1 MGIFKSIKI
10 SMQTALIGLIAL
22 VGFVI
27 VGGIYVINSSIQ
39 HDLQET
45 QLHETKG
52 VSYVNAIKIG
62 FLQERR
68 NEKDFLLRKLMKYA
82 DRHQKV
88 ADEVLPNFDLLKTIH
103 QEPDE
108 QKLITEMHEGFVAYV
123 DAFHHLVKTWQ
134 TIGLTPKDG
143 LRGKLRKA
151 VATVEGELKKF
162 DQPRLTVIMLMMRRH
177 EKDFFMR
184 LDPKYI
190 KRQDQRMAEF
200 DTLLA
205 TSDIPDAEKSN
216 IKNLLDV
223 YLTSFKEVADLMLQ
237 EGADRKKMSKLY
249 AEVEPK
255 LDFLDEKGTADA
267 EAATVEL
274 EHNIEMTFAEI
285 MASMVGIA
293 ILVLALGTLIG
304 RGISSPIG
312 GMTESMSRLADGHLD
327 TEVPSQ
333 DYGNELGRMAS
344 AVQVFKEHA
353 IEVKQLEAEQKAN
366 EERQAQE
373 KRDMMLKMADEFE
386 GSVGGVVNS
395 VSSSATEMQSS
406 ATTLSATAEQT
417 SKQSTTVAAA
427 SEEASSNVQTVASAA
442 EELSSSIAEISRQV
456 AQSTQIS
463 STAVAEVEGANTQ
476 VQGLADAARK
486 IGEVVALI
494 TDIADQTNLLALNAT
509 IEAARAGEAG
519 KGFAVVASEVK
530 NLANQTAKAT
540 EEISSQI
547 GGIQHATD
555 DAVQAIGSIGGII
568 NQMNEIASTIAAA
581 VEEQGAATQ
590 EIARNVEQASAGT
603 GEVSSNIAGVT
614 QAAAETGEA
623 ANQMLGAANEL
634 SRQSEVLRGEVDKF
648 LANIRNG

>member
-1 MGIFKSIKI
+1 MGILKSIKI
-10 SMQTALIGLIAL
+10 SVQTALIGLVAL

-27 VGGIYVINSSIQ
+27 VGGIYVINSSVQ
-39 HDLQET
+39 HELQAT

-82 DRHQKV
+82 DRHQKT
-88 ADEVLPNFDLLKTIH
+88 ADEVMPYFDKLKTIH

-108 QKLITEMHEGFVAYV
+108 QQLVTEMQEGFTAYV
-123 DAFHHLVKTWQ
+123 ESFQKIVSTWQ
-134 TIGLTPKDG
+134 TIGLTPKEG

-151 VATVEGELKKF
+151 VATVEGELKKY
-162 DQPRLTVIMLMMRRH
+162 DKPRLTVIMLMMRRH

-190 KRQDQRMAEF
+190 KRQDARMAEF
-200 DTLLA
+200 DDLLA
-205 TSDIPDAEKSN
+205 TTDIPEAERAN
-216 IKNLLDV
+216 IEKLLDV
-223 YLTSFKEVADLMLQ
+223 YLAAFKEVATLMLQ
-237 EGADRKKMSKLY
+237 EAKDKKVMSNLY
-249 AEVEPK
+249 AEVQPK

-274 EHNIEMTFAEI
+274 EHNIETTFVVI
-285 MASMVGIA
+285 MGTMVGVA
-293 ILVLALGTLIG
+293 ILVLAIGTLIG

-312 GMTESMSRLADGHLD
+312 GMTDSMVKLADGALD

-333 DYGNELGRMAS
+333 DFGNELGRMAA
-344 AVQVFKEHA
+344 AVQIFKDNA
-353 IEVKQLEAEQKAN
+353 IEVKRLEEEQKAN
-366 EERQAQE
+366 EEREAKE
-373 KRDMMLKMADEFE
+373 KRDMMLNMADTFE
-386 GSVGGVVNS
+386 SSVGSVVNS

-427 SEEASSNVQTVASAA
+427 SEEASANVQTVASAA
-442 EELSSSIAEISRQV
+442 EELSSSISEISRQV

-463 STAVAEVEGANTQ
+463 STAVAEVDGANTQ

-603 GEVSSNIAGVT
+603 GEVSANIAGVT
-614 QAAAETGEA
+614 QAAGETGEA
-623 ANQMLGAANEL
+623 ASEMLGAAQEL
-634 SRQSEVLRGEVDKF
+634 SQQSEILRSEVDKF